1 MTRSGRFA
9 LKKKK
14 KKKEGISRF
23 NTRHYSR
30 QGVAM
35 LCREEIR
42 RDMWASLTADIPSD
56 PRARKVAM
64 KVQQLWTKKKKSEQI
79 YK

>member
-1 MTRSGRFA
+1 
-9 LKKKK
+9 
-14 KKKEGISRF
+14 
-23 NTRHYSR
+23 
-30 QGVAM
+30 M